1 MPARIACDPGKT
13 GSGISVSAGR
23 GEVRDECTVS
33 PAYTMLSSE
42 VEYSCRLYLTYSCFV
57 NRYLLTVDD
66 SAAELLQTRRPDS

>member
-13 GSGISVSAGR
+13 GSRLSVSAGR

-33 PAYTMLSSE
+33 PAYTMLSRE

-57 NRYLLTVDD
+57 NLLTVDD